1 MNENLKKFLEEV
13 EKNEELKAKL
23 KALTDKDTAV
33 EKAIEIAKEYGFTLT
48 AEDCAQKAD
57 GELSEDE
64 LASVAGGVMGCFI
77 ISGDRDGGGCG
88 CVVVGAV
95 KSCGCAIAGS
105 N

>member
-1 MNENLKKFLEEV
+1 MTENLKKFLEEV
-13 EKNEELKAKL
+13 EKNEELKTKL

-64 LASVAGGVMGCFI
+64 LASVAGGGMVCFI
-77 ISGDRDGGGCG
+77 GSWDKGCI
-88 CVVVGAV
+88 CNVIGAA
-95 KSCGCAIAGS
+95 KSCGCVIVGS